1 MNNQSVFS
9 KVILSADAVDNKA
22 YKHVLAL
29 YEEEIVYIGDCCVRF
44 DKFRYFKTWL
54 KDAAITMNFSS
65 KKNEGY
71 YHAILK
77 NSPFVD
83 RISSMQ
89 WEEIDFRL
97 FDAVICIMQNEQP
110 FIDFLNSKYQQQVL
124 NDEMKLDVYV
134 VQESE
139 SVKDHVDLFKP
150 GELFI
155 TNEEQQWANNWLIE
169 NGYQQGES
177 LFVMVDSSSSKKKLV
192 DTVVYFE
199 LIKHLLNRPNTRLLV
214 FDENN
219 MGKQEFYQQWVGE
232 DQIGRIIFS
241 KGRSLRDNLCLIGS
255 SYTKMVFGPCTGV
268 MHCAS
273 GIYNNYVNNGLPPDK
288 VPVLITYTG
297 VYPVEGQS
305 ANRWWGNCPLI
316 NCIMLKRINGRKVL
330 LQLHDLTPEEKGIKD
345 TLVCSEYTAG
355 MLIDYVNEKLEPA
368 KEQAGAPV
376 FIHAKKVLVLFEEDL
391 LLLGD
396 TCIMLDKLRYL
407 KEYLNQASIAV
418 NFKTARNQRFYEA
431 LLQNNPHIDEVFSG
445 AWQNLP
451 PNDFDLLIC
460 VAFEENKLQAR
471 LQEWFNDRQTHVPVY
486 SISELLLKPT
496 GTEVRVYPVLDG
508 LAKYL
513 HRPRPGEL
521 YISAE
526 EQQWADDWL
535 ASKGLQ
541 KEEELFIIIDSAA
554 VKNKLLNYN
563 VYFELLK
570 GLLDGGRRK
579 VLIFDERRQGKR
591 HLYKGWLGEERMSKM
606 IFSEGLSLRE
616 DLCLLGSSHTR
627 LVLGP
632 CTGLMHCA
640 SRIFNYYKS
649 KGLNNSSIPLL
660 VVYTGMSGDEN
671 YDIRSYWGSSPLVNC
686 LLLKHADSEKKLHL
700 LGKLPEGESITGSLL
715 PCSEY
720 TADMLLGF
728 INNRFTDN
736 RQHTLKRIVEHTQAV
751 DIRNRRNILILYE
764 ERSTMLGDSCI
775 KSDKFRHFRSYL
787 NSAAIHLNF
796 TNKQNQKYY
805 EGLLKNNP
813 YLDSV
818 TALQWDD
825 IVFDD
830 FDAVIC
836 ITYNEDRLLEFLH
849 NKYGDRIANGQMKL
863 PVYSMSGHILR
874 AEEGSSYIFPEN
886 TGLSDYMKVPR
897 LGELY
902 ISKEEQQW
910 ANSWL
915 EANGMKKHEKL
926 VIMIDSSA
934 VRSKL
939 LNIDVYFDILKYIL
953 EMDDIKVLIFDE
965 QNIGKQNFYSEWL
978 SSEAMGKLIFSKGLS
993 LRQDLCL
1000 IGSGYTSF
1008 MFGPCTG
1015 LMHCASSIFNNYVSS
1030 GMDAAKIPPLVV
1042 YTGWY
1047 GKDRYDVHVWWE
1059 KTPLVSCLLL
1069 KERNN
1074 KKGIVVL
1081 ADLSDEEKK
1090 MKDSLPCKEYTAD
1103 MLIRFIAGKYTVRTK
1118 QLTA

>member
-1 MNNQSVFS
+1 MTNACVFS
-9 KVILSADAVDNKA
+9 KVVISADAVDNKE
-22 YKHVLAL
+22 YKQVLAL

-77 NSPFVD
+77 NSPFID
-83 RISSMQ
+83 SISGMQ
-89 WEEIDFRL
+89 WEEIDFRM
-97 FDAVICIMQNEQP
+97 FDAVICIMQDQQP
-110 FIDFLNSKYQQQVL
+110 FLDFMNTKYQQDVL
-124 NDEMKLDVYV
+124 NNNMKLDVFV

-139 SVKDHVDLFKP
+139 SVKDHLDLFKP

-155 TNEEQQWANNWLIE
+155 SKEEQQWANNWLIE
-169 NGYQQGES
+169 NGYQEGES
-177 LFVMVDSSSSKKKLV
+177 LFVMVDTSSSKNKLV
-192 DTVVYFE
+192 NTVVYFE

-219 MGKQEFYQQWVGE
+219 IGKQEFYQQWVGE
-232 DQIGRIIFS
+232 DKIGKIIFS

-268 MHCAS
+268 MHCSS

-288 VPVLITYTG
+288 LPVLITYTG

-316 NCIMLKRINGRKVL
+316 NCIMLKRVNGKKVL
-330 LQLHDLTPEEKGIKD
+330 LQLHDLTPEEKAIKD
-345 TLVCSEYTAG
+345 TLVCSEYTAE

-368 KEQAGAPV
+368 KKQPAAQVPAHV
-376 FIHAKKVLVLFEEDL
+376 KKALVLFEVEL
-391 LLLGD
+391 PLLGD
-396 TCIMLDKLRYL
+396 SCIMLDKLRYL
-407 KEYLNQASIAV
+407 KEYLNQAAIAV
-418 NFKTARNQRFYEA
+418 NFRTARNQRFYEA
-431 LLQNNPHIDEVFSG
+431 LLKNNPHIDEVFSG
-445 AWQNLP
+445 NWQNIQP
-451 PNDFDLLIC
+451 KDYDLLIC
-460 VAFEENKLQAR
+460 VAYEEDKLQAR
-471 LQEWFNDRQTHVPVY
+471 LQEWDNDQQTYLPVY
-486 SISELLLKPT
+486 SISEFLLKPT
-496 GTEVRVYPVLDG
+496 GAEVRVYPVLDG

-513 HRPRPGEL
+513 NRPRPGEL
-521 YISAE
+521 YISDE

-535 ASKGLQ
+535 ASKGL
-541 KEEELFIIIDSAA
+541 KKDEELFIVIDSAA
-554 VKNKLLNYN
+554 ARNKLLNYN

-570 GLLDGGRRK
+570 SLLDGDRRK
-579 VLIFDERRQGKR
+579 ILIFDERKQGKR
-591 HLYKGWLGEERMSKM
+591 HFYKGWLGEERMSKM

-616 DLCLLGSSHTR
+616 DLCLLGSSYTR

-640 SRIFNYYKS
+640 SGIFNYYKS

-660 VVYTGMSGDEN
+660 VVYTGMFGDEN
-671 YDIRSYWGSSPLVNC
+671 YDIRSYWGTSPLVNC
-686 LLLKHADSEKKLHL
+686 LLLKQPDSERKLQL
-700 LGKLPEGESITGSLL
+700 LSKLPAEESTTGSLM

-720 TADMLLGF
+720 TAEILLSF
-728 INNRFTDN
+728 INNRLTDE
-736 RQHTLKRIVEHTQAV
+736 RRHTLKRIVDHTHAI
-751 DIRNRRNILILYE
+751 DIRKRRNILVLYE

-775 KSDKFRHFRSYL
+775 KSDKFRHFKSYL
-787 NSAAIHLNF
+787 NSADIHLNF

-813 YLDSV
+813 YLNSV
-818 TALQWDD
+818 TALQWDE

-849 NKYGDRIANGQMKL
+849 NKYGDQIANGQMKL
-863 PVYSMSGHILR
+863 PVYSMSGHMLR

-902 ISKEEQQW
+902 ISREEQQW
-910 ANSWL
+910 ADSWL
-915 EANGMKKHEKL
+915 ESKGMKKHEKL

-953 EMDDIKVLIFDE
+953 EMEDIKVLIFDE
-965 QNIGKQNFYSEWL
+965 QNIGKQNFYNEWL
-978 SSEAMGKLIFSKGLS
+978 SSEAMEKLIFSKGLS

-1030 GMDAAKIPPLVV
+1030 GVDAANIPPLVV

-1047 GKDRYDVHVWWE
+1047 GKERYDVHVWWE
-1059 KTPLVSCLLL
+1059 KTPLISCLLL
-1069 KERNN
+1069 KERND
-1074 KKGIVVL
+1074 KKEIVVL

-1103 MLIRFIAGKYTVRTK
+1103 MLIRFIAGKYAARTR